1 MALTL
6 GRKLGIR
13 SMVYVAGKPIPFFWP
28 MRSFIHHNPLHGLEN
43 LPFDEAVVKAH
54 KLFHANTYLPRTTYQ
69 NYWQQGKVCQQTL
82 HASTAKLAQELNN
95 DLGVDLEQWFANLML
110 NTVEP
115 VTSNKGGFSA
125 EAVWRVLQGADHKSA
140 DVVHELDLPD
150 ILNRKLSAD
159 RPLYESI
166 DLLFDTGIG
175 EELDELVIKSCLD
188 FFDEG
193 QSVWKMPG
201 RRKGLFQAWYQMA
214 SRNRWLSRR
223 ARFIHAL
230 VDDADSPEDVIDA
243 VMRRFQVPEAAWQSY
258 FTYELSRLHGWVG
271 FIRWR
276 ENSKNYYW
284 RVRYPADLVDYLAVR
299 LTLSAAL
306 LQERARKIGLL
317 TVPAMQ
323 DAIQS
328 RTIELFLRQELY
340 SGEVFPPLAQQV
352 ESSIALNRARSM
364 EKFCIEYLR
373 RKSVYEAE
381 QCARRLQAL
390 AKQSDDTAAL
400 KTLSLE
406 QVTDLLHALRSFE
419 KREGQL
425 WLEAMEQ
432 QSMDNLLQD
441 ICGGDD
447 KDREKRP
454 FAQAL
459 FCIDTRSERIRRHLE
474 SVGDYQTYG
483 IAGFFGV
490 PFSFMELG
498 KGSETHLCPILLT
511 PKNLVLEI
519 SRDETVMDEAALS
532 ALEKA
537 IHELKESIFSP
548 FVTVEAIG
556 LLFGF
561 DMFGKTL
568 APRTYHGLR
577 KHLHQHKPIT
587 YLLQDKLSREQA
599 DSVVRAV
606 QRALIEN
613 AVELDLG
620 IPKERITDDMVRQLR
635 ECALEHES
643 DAPLVREELH
653 MKSGDLEE
661 FVNRLRQT
669 YQINP
674 PFARLQLERLG
685 RIGFSLDEQVNFV
698 STALRSIGLT
708 TQFSR
713 FVLLMGHGSRSEN
726 NPYESALDC
735 GACGGNHGLFNAR
748 VLAYMANKP
757 QVRAKLKQ
765 QGLPI
770 ADDVWFIPAM
780 HNTTTDEMNL
790 YDLELL
796 PSSHLIYL
804 DRLRNG
810 LIAASRLCAKERL
823 LTLDE
828 HTEVEEPAAAFIEVQ
843 RNAMD
848 WSQVR
853 PEWGLSRNVYFII
866 GRRRL
871 TRNANLEGRSFLH
884 SYDYREDPNC
894 RLLAN
899 ILGGPLVVGQWIN
912 MEHYFSTVDNER
924 LGSGSKVYHNVA
936 GRFGVMTGNLSDL
949 RTGLPAQTVL
959 NRGTPYHEPLRL
971 ITVIEGPYATTI
983 KAIEE
988 VAAVSRLVRN
998 HWIRLMI
1005 IDPETGLV
1013 HSYEKG
1019 EWTQQALDKDQTVN
1033 ASVEECA

>member
-1 MALTL
+1 MALSL
-6 GRKLGIR
+6 GSKLGIR

-43 LPFDEAVVKAH
+43 MPFDEAVVKAR
-54 KLFHANTYLPRTTYQ
+54 KLFHARTYLSRVEYQ
-69 NYWQQGKVCQQTL
+69 QYLHQGQVCEETL
-82 HASTAKLAQELNN
+82 YRSVAAVSGEFEQPTGIDLDQWLVNLLTRSDAALTSDNPDYDAAAVRLA
-95 DLGVDLEQWFANLML
+95 
-110 NTVEP
+110 
-115 VTSNKGGFSA
+115 
-125 EAVWRVLQGADHKSA
+125 LQGSEPTSDP
-140 DVVHELDLPD
+140 DLDAAGLQAR
-150 ILNRKLSAD
+150 LGKQLMAG

-166 DLLFDTGIG
+166 DLLYNLGIG
-175 EELDELVIKSCLD
+175 DELDELVIKSCLD

-201 RRKGLFQAWYQMA
+201 RRRGFFHAWFEMA
-214 SRNRWLSRR
+214 SRNRWLSSR
-223 ARFIHAL
+223 ARFIQRL
-230 VDDADSPEDVIDA
+230 VESPDSPEDVIDT
-243 VMRRFQVPEAAWQSY
+243 VMRRLQVPEAAWQSY
-258 FTYELSRLHGWVG
+258 FTYEMSRLHGWVG

-276 ENSKNYYW
+276 ENAKNYYW
-284 RVRYPADLVDYLAVR
+284 RQRYPADLVDYLAIR

-306 LQERARKIGLL
+306 LQERARNTGLL
-317 TVPAMQ
+317 TMTALEQ
-323 DAIQS
+323 AIET
-328 RTIELFLRQELY
+328 RTAELFLRHELY
-340 SGEVFPPLAQQV
+340 SGEVYPPLAQRV
-352 ESSIALNRARSM
+352 EVKIAAGRQASLDD
-364 EKFCIEYLR
+364 FCAQYLQ
-373 RKSVYEAE
+373 RKTSAAAQ
-381 QCARRLQAL
+381 QCAGRLRELADYTDDGEALQAL
-390 AKQSDDTAAL
+390 P
-400 KTLSLE
+400 LE
-406 QVTDLLHALRSFE
+406 QLDQLLQTLRRVE
-419 KREGQL
+419 QREGQL
-425 WLEAMEQ
+425 WLQAMEQ
-432 QSMDNLLQD
+432 QSMDALLADINLELEPP
-441 ICGGDD
+441 
-447 KDREKRP
+447 REKRP

-474 SVGDYQTYG
+474 SVGDYQTFG

-490 PFSFMELG
+490 PSSFMELG

-519 SRDETVMDEAALS
+519 TRDETVVDEAALS

-561 DMFGKTL
+561 DMIGKTL
-568 APRTYHGLR
+568 APRTYNGLR
-577 KHLHQHKPIT
+577 KHLHSDKPIT

-606 QRALIEN
+606 QRAVIES
-613 AVELDLG
+613 AVEHDLHL
-620 IPKERITDDMVRQLR
+620 PKERITDDMVRQLR
-635 ECALEHES
+635 ECALEHDE
-643 DAPLVREELH
+643 DAPLLREELG
-653 MKSGDLEE
+653 MKSGDLQE
-661 FVNRLRQT
+661 FIERLQGA
-669 YQINP
+669 YNINP
-674 PFARLQLERLG
+674 AYARLQLERLG
-685 RIGFSLDEQVNFV
+685 RIGFSLDEQANFV
-698 STALRSIGLT
+698 DTALRSIGLT
-708 TQFSR
+708 GQFSR

-757 QVRAKLKQ
+757 QVRARLRE
-765 QGLPI
+765 QGLVI

-796 PSSHLIYL
+796 PSTHLIYL

-810 LIAASRLCAKERL
+810 LIAAARLCAQERL
-823 LTLDE
+823 GTLDPGAV
-828 HTEVEEPAAAFIEVQ
+828 TEDPARAFIDVQ

-853 PEWGLSRNVYFII
+853 PEWGLSRNAYFII
-866 GRRRL
+866 GRRQL
-871 TRNANLEGRSFLH
+871 TRNSNLEGRSFLH
-884 SYDYREDPNC
+884 SYDYREDPKS
-894 RLLAN
+894 RLLEN
-899 ILGGPLVVGQWIN
+899 IFGGPLVVGQWIN

-924 LGSGSKVYHNVA
+924 FGSGSKVYHNVA

-959 NRGTPYHEPLRL
+959 DRGSPYHEPMRL
-971 ITVIEGPYATTI
+971 ITVIEAPFASTV
-983 KAIEE
+983 KALED

-998 HWIRLMI
+998 HWVRLLI

-1013 HSYEKG
+1013 HGYANG
-1019 EWTQQALDKDQTVN
+1019 EWSQQPVSNYQSVKP
-1033 ASVEECA
+1033 SVEECA

>member
-1 MALTL
+1 MALSL
-6 GRKLGIR
+6 GSKLGIR

-43 LPFDEAVVKAH
+43 LPFDEAVVKAR
-54 KLFHANTYLPRTTYQ
+54 KLFHARTYLARRDYQ
-69 NYWQQGKVCQQTL
+69 QYLDQGKLCKQTL
-82 HASTAKLAQELNN
+82 RESATAAARELEQP
-95 DLGVDLEQWFANLML
+95 LGIDLEQWLINLL
-110 NTVEP
+110 TRSDEA
-115 VTSNKGGFSA
+115 VTSTKQGFDA
-125 EAVWRVLQGADHKSA
+125 AAVRQVLQGAEPTTAAEVDTA
-140 DVVHELDLPD
+140 ELQQRLGKR
-150 ILNRKLSAD
+150 LAAEL
-159 RPLYESI
+159 PLYESI
-166 DLLFDTGIG
+166 DLLYNLGIG
-175 EELDELVIKSCLD
+175 DELDELVIKSCLD

-201 RRKGLFQAWYQMA
+201 RRQGFFHAWFEMA
-214 SRNRWLSRR
+214 SRNRWLSSR
-223 ARFIHAL
+223 ARFIQRL
-230 VDDADSPEDVIDA
+230 VESPDSPEEVIDR
-243 VMRRFQVPEAAWQSY
+243 VMRRLQVPEEAWQSY

-276 ENSKNYYW
+276 ENAKNYYW
-284 RVRYPADLVDYLAVR
+284 RQRYPADLVDYLAIR

-306 LQERARKIGLL
+306 LQERARHTGLL
-317 TVPAMQ
+317 TLPALEQ
-323 DAIQS
+323 AIQT
-328 RTIELFLRQELY
+328 RTAELFLRHELH
-340 SGEVFPPLAQQV
+340 SAEVYPPLAQRV
-352 ESSIALNRARSM
+352 EATIAQDNQASIASLCA
-364 EKFCIEYLR
+364 EYLR
-373 RKSVYEAE
+373 RKSADAAV
-381 QCARRLQAL
+381 QCAGRLRKL
-390 AKQSDDTAAL
+390 AQYADDGNTLPDLSVDQLDQLL
-400 KTLSLE
+400 KLLRNFE
-406 QVTDLLHALRSFE
+406 Q
-419 KREGQL
+419 REGQL
-425 WLEAMEQ
+425 WLQAMEQ
-432 QSMDNLLQD
+432 QSMDQLLADINLELEPP
-441 ICGGDD
+441 
-447 KDREKRP
+447 REKRP

-474 SVGDYQTYG
+474 SVGDYQTFG

-519 SRDETVMDEAALS
+519 TRDETVLDEAALS

-561 DMFGKTL
+561 DMIGKTL
-568 APRTYHGLR
+568 APRTYNGLR
-577 KHLHQHKPIT
+577 KHLHSDKPIT

-606 QRALIEN
+606 QRAVIES
-613 AVELDLG
+613 AVEHDLQL
-620 IPKERITDDMVRQLR
+620 PKERITDDMVRQLR
-635 ECALEHES
+635 ECALEHDD
-643 DAPLVREELH
+643 DAPLLREELG
-653 MKSGDLEE
+653 MKSGDLQA
-661 FVNRLRQT
+661 FVERLQGP
-669 YQINP
+669 YNINP
-674 PFARLQLERLG
+674 AYARLQLERLG
-685 RIGFSLDEQVNFV
+685 RIGFSLDEQANFV
-698 STALRSIGLT
+698 DTALRSIGLT
-708 TQFSR
+708 GQFSR

-757 QVRAKLKQ
+757 QVRARLRE
-765 QGLPI
+765 QGLEI

-780 HNTTTDEMNL
+780 HNTTTDEMSL

-796 PSSHLIYL
+796 PSTHLIYL

-810 LIAASRLCAKERL
+810 LIAAARLCAQERL
-823 LTLDE
+823 ATLD
-828 HTEVEEPAAAFIEVQ
+828 PAAVTEDPARAFIDVQ

-853 PEWGLSRNVYFII
+853 PEWGLSRNAYFII
-866 GRRRL
+866 GRRQL
-871 TRNANLEGRSFLH
+871 TRNSNLEGRSFLH
-884 SYDYREDPNC
+884 SYDYREDPKS
-894 RLLAN
+894 RLLEN
-899 ILGGPLVVGQWIN
+899 IFGGPLVVGQWIN

-924 LGSGSKVYHNVA
+924 FGSGSKVYHNVA

-959 NRGTPYHEPLRL
+959 DRGAPYHEPMRL
-971 ITVIEGPYATTI
+971 ITVIEAPFTSTV
-983 KAIEE
+983 KALED

-998 HWIRLMI
+998 HWIRLLI

-1013 HSYEKG
+1013 HSYADG
-1019 EWTQQALDKDQTVN
+1019 EWSQQSVSNYQSAK